1 LWYESRYE
9 NEIEQTATRWG
20 LPIGA
25 VAGLG
30 ERLQQF
36 WEHYSRYVRTLTCN
50 TSSYG
55 LSYLSGLLVS

>member
-1 LWYESRYE
+1 M
-9 NEIEQTATRWG
+9 ATRWG

-25 VAGLG
+25 VVGLG

-50 TSSYG
+50 TSSYE
-55 LSYLSGLLVS
+55 LSYLSGLLAS